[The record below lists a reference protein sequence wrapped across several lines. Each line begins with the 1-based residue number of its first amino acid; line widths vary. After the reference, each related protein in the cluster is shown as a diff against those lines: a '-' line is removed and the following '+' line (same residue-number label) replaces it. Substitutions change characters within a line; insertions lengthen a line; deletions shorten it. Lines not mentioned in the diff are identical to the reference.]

1 MNGETARTHVHAANE
16 PPRYDTLLLTLLQG
30 TKRPDQLDAI
40 RVGDLRRRSC
50 ACSYQDVASRILR
63 KHHLYQSQHKSNI
76 LLRPGG
82 PNYLAWADVA
92 LARHISRVVRCL
104 VPLFVQ

>member
-1 MNGETARTHVHAANE
+1 MNGETAHTYVHAANE
-16 PPRYDTLLLTLLQG
+16 LACCDTPLLTLLQG

-40 RVGDLRRRSC
+40 GAGDLRRRSR
-50 ACSYQDVASRILR
+50 ACSYHDLAGGVLR
-63 KHHLYQSQHKSNI
+63 KHHLYKSQHKPN
-76 LLRPGG
+76 LLFRPGG

-104 VPLFVQ
+104 EPFFVQ